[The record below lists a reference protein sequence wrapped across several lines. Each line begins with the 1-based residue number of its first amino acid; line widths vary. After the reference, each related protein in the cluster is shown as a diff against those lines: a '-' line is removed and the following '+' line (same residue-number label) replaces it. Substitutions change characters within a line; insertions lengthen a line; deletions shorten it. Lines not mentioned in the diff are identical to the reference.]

1 MGDTKS
7 FSVEGLKEACCVGV
21 WGFGLG
27 VRQLLNPELLNPAS
41 WILNP
46 QARYTLD
53 PIQTKP

>member
-27 VRQLLNPELLNPAS
+27 VRQLLNPELPKPC
-41 WILNP
+41 I
-46 QARYTLD
+46 LD
-53 PIQTKP
+53 PKPSSPIYPRPYTN